1 MLHENE
7 YEEKKDMET
16 EWDSLFRD
24 SRYERM
30 AEAMKLFIKCCDILK
45 RRYLEAGNENSFDGH
60 VERIDQITADISGMW
75 NDIIGPLKEMKA
87 YLERR
92 ADTPD
97 AAILELKLC
106 VDNIVAMEADTTKLT
121 KDFLKVYSDCM
132 ADHSENNTSELLNNS
147 QWKENAFYQLER
159 LQAALWRFCD
169 VWDREYDKDMWV
181 ETGEVYAS
189 PRPDVTMDKV
199 YASPEPEMRCVYASP
214 ERMEGKG
221 KIGRLLGRYPE
232 MHARK
237 KDSLLQRIRNRLK

>member
-1 MLHENE
+1 
-7 YEEKKDMET
+7 
-16 EWDSLFRD
+16 
-24 SRYERM
+24 M

-60 VERIDQITADISGMW
+60 IERIDQITADISGMW

-121 KDFLKVYSDCM
+121 RDFLKVYSDCM

-147 QWKENAFYQLER
+147 QWKETVFYQLER

-169 VWDREYDKDMWV
+169 VWDSEYDKDMWV
-181 ETGEVYAS
+181 ETGAVYAS

-214 ERMEGKG
+214 ERMERKG
-221 KIGRLLGRYPE
+221 KTGRLLGRYPE
-232 MHARK
+232 MHARE

>member
-1 MLHENE
+1 
-7 YEEKKDMET
+7 MET
-16 EWDSLFRD
+16 ERDRLFKD
-24 SRYERM
+24 SRYKSMIEY
-30 AEAMKLFIKCCDILK
+30 MKLFIKCCNILK
-45 RRYLEAGNENSFDGH
+45 IRYLEAGNEISFDCH
-60 VERIDQITADISGMW
+60 VESIDQITADISGIW
-75 NDIIGPLKEMKA
+75 HDIICPLKEMKA
-87 YLERR
+87 YLESTL
-92 ADTPD
+92 DIQDDMT
-97 AAILELKLC
+97 LNLKLC
-106 VDNIVAMEADTTKLT
+106 AESVLAMEADITKLT
-121 KDFLKVYSDCM
+121 RDFGEIYGDCM

-221 KIGRLLGRYPE
+221 KTGRLLGRYPE

>member
-1 MLHENE
+1 
-7 YEEKKDMET
+7 MET

-30 AEAMKLFIKCCDILK
+30 AEAMKLFIKCCNILK

-75 NDIIGPLKEMKA
+75 NDIICPLKEMKA

-169 VWDREYDKDMWV
+169 VWNREYDKDMWV